1 MREPRSA
8 QVPPLQQS
16 SLIRASLN
24 IGRVL
29 ADRDGVTFRAQG
41 TCMYPTLRP
50 GDVLR
55 IRSCAAGDVA
65 VGDIAVCRAP
75 QYLFSHRVIGAG
87 ERDGRAYIVTRPDRS
102 RAGGDAPTLED
113 DLLGVVVSIERD
125 GRSVPL
131 QPTAYSWPLRLY
143 HRGRLAG
150 LEAKPR
156 ARLWASALA
165 ARVQERAAYRWA
177 ARRWYARRRP
187 RLRFTVRVP
196 VAPTLGEAVYRELDV
211 GDFTA
216 GETWHGRPVER
227 WTLAAHMD
235 STRAPAAWVTF
246 AHDRDGSWRATESY
260 VRVRYR
266 GTGLDDALL
275 RQAETI
281 LVEAERAG

>member
-1 MREPRSA
+1 MTEP
-8 QVPPLQQS
+8 P
-16 SLIRASLN
+16 SLSRASLAVAVLD

-55 IRSCAAGDVA
+55 IRSCSPAEVA
-65 VGDIAVCRAP
+65 VGDIAVCRTP
-75 QYLFSHRVIGAG
+75 DYLFGHRVIVTG
-87 ERDGRAYIVTRPDRS
+87 ERDGHAYIITRPDRS
-102 RAGGDAPTLED
+102 RQGSDAPTFDD
-113 DLLGVVVSIERD
+113 DLLGVVVDISRK
-125 GRSVPL
+125 GSSVPL
-131 QPTAYSWPLRLY
+131 QPTASPRVLRWFHRVPLALVEAEP
-143 HRGRLAG
+143 RGR
-150 LEAKPR
+150 R
-156 ARLWASALA
+156 RLIALA
-165 ARVQERAAYRWA
+165 AHVQDRQPYRSL
-177 ARRWYARRRP
+177 ARRWYLHALP
-187 RLRFTVRVP
+187 RLRFMVRVP

-246 AHDRDGSWRATESY
+246 ARDRDGSWRATESY